1 MIKGEYIVRESI
13 IQSKITQKAR
23 QLGILCVKVD
33 SSSSRGWPDL
43 TCVLPNGTVLFVE
56 LKTATGKTSKLQDY
70 MIEKLKRNN
79 ANVYII
85 RSVEAFDRLVAS
97 YT

>member
-1 MIKGEYIVRESI
+1 MRESA
-13 IQSKITQKAR
+13 IQQKVM
-23 QLGILCVKVD
+23 QKCMQKGILCVKVD

-43 TCVLPNGTVLFVE
+43 TCVLPNGTVLFIE

-70 MIEKLKRNN
+70 MINKLKRNQ

-85 RSVEAFDRLVAS
+85 RSIEAFDQLINVHLG
-97 YT
+97 

>member
-1 MIKGEYIVRESI
+1 MRESA
-13 IQSKITQKAR
+13 IQQKVM
-23 QLGILCVKVD
+23 QKCMQKGILCVKVD

-43 TCVLPNGTVLFVE
+43 TCVLPNGTVLFIE

-70 MIEKLKRNN
+70 MINKLKRNK

-85 RSVEAFDRLVAS
+85 RSIEAFDQLINVHLG
-97 YT
+97 

>member
-1 MIKGEYIVRESI
+1 MRESA
-13 IQSKITQKAR
+13 IQQKVM
-23 QLGILCVKVD
+23 QKCMQKGILCVKVD

-43 TCVLPNGTVLFVE
+43 TCVLPNGTVLFIE

-70 MIEKLKRNN
+70 MINKLKRNK

-97 YT
+97 HSS